1 VIAACRGAV
10 RRNDPSYRNLQSALP
25 RGQIMLAGVPLA
37 PFRTGTTH
45 VMEFRLIGVGLINQH
60 RSADMRHNCPCLYTA
75 CGKAQRRIREHLI
88 HPNSPIN
95 GDLMIEQ

>member
-1 VIAACRGAV
+1 
-10 RRNDPSYRNLQSALP
+10 
-25 RGQIMLAGVPLA
+25 
-37 PFRTGTTH
+37 
-45 VMEFRLIGVGLINQH
+45 MEFRLIGVGLINQH